1 MSDSVR
7 PHGWQPIRLPR
18 PWDSPGKN
26 TGVGCQEVDQ
36 LKMAVYSGGQA
47 AQHRLPAVPAGPV
60 HEVSEAREPE
70 PYDEADWQEP
80 DMQEQSPSEGPD
92 LSLQKVSEDLIQK
105 ALEKHGGNRKLA
117 AAELGISE
125 RTLYR
130 RLAKETKR

>member
-1 MSDSVR
+1 MLIKAILDLR
-7 PHGWQPIRLPR
+7 
-18 PWDSPGKN
+18 
-26 TGVGCQEVDQ
+26 QEMDQ
-36 LKMAVYSGGQA
+36 LKLAVYGGGQA

-70 PYDEADWQEP
+70 PFDEADWQEP
-80 DMQEQSPSEGPD
+80 DMQEQVPSSEAAD

-130 RLAKETKR
+130 RLAKEMKK